1 MSIQSG
7 QDRGQDVEFIAS
19 FTRCVAVALDISIA
33 DVPQPDAMGS
43 DWKGQ
48 LRQWLA
54 RRHLGLVRLAGAT
67 TFEWPGYWIAVAKR
81 NDSQRDA
88 AVLMF

>member
-1 MSIQSG
+1 MSVQSG
-7 QDRGQDVEFIAS
+7 QGRGQDVEVISS
-19 FTRCVAVALDISIA
+19 FTRCVAAALDVPVA
-33 DVPQPDAMGS
+33 DVPQPNPVVG